1 MSTNAIIPTRNL
13 DINRVSFVVGKAQ
26 PGRNASISIKYD
38 GQNIS
43 IRLPRLKFPGG
54 VLARTDEKTGAI
66 SYSMFGSLTG
76 CDAYGK
82 ERASDS
88 DDMGRLYNFLQ
99 DLEEK
104 IIQAA
109 VENSSKW
116 FGKKRSEEAIRDGF
130 KTLMRLSVDKVEGE
144 YVPNGKYP
152 PSMTLKVPVYDNRV
166 NVDIVDAKGNP
177 VYVTPS
183 SLANVFAKGT
193 EANIAVSASIYVMA
207 GGGFGVTWRISHAQV
222 LQQSR
227 VTAASVFSDTIEA
240 DEVATESEAQV
251 SRTPPPELDT
261 NRVVSL
267 PIDAEIPDLDNEQE
281 AVAPPPAP
289 AGRKRRAVPSS

>member
-26 PGRNASISIKYD
+26 PGRNPSISIKYD

-54 VLARTDEKTGAI
+54 VLTRVDDKTGAI
-66 SYSMFGSLTG
+66 SYSMFGSLSG

-88 DDMGRLYNFLQ
+88 DDMGCLYNFLL
-99 DLEEK
+99 DLKEK
-104 IIQAA
+104 IIQSA

-130 KTLMRLSVDKVEGE
+130 KDLMRLSVDKTDGE

-166 NVDIVDAKGNP
+166 NVDIVDGKGNP
-177 VYVTPS
+177 VYVTPN
-183 SLANVFAKGT
+183 SLTTVFAKGI
-193 EANIAVSASIYVMA
+193 EANIAASGSIYVMA
-207 GGGFGVTWRISHAQV
+207 GGGFGVTWRITHAQV
-222 LQQSR
+222 LQQAR
-227 VTAASVFSDTIEA
+227 VTAASIFSDTIEA
-240 DEVATESEAQV
+240 GDDEAPVTEPQAA
-251 SRTPPPELDT
+251 PEVPVT
-261 NRVVSL
+261 SVQ
-267 PIDAEIPDLDNEQE
+267 IDVEIPDLDDEQE
-281 AVAPPPAP
+281 TPAP
-289 AGRKRRAVPSS
+289 APAPAARKRRAVPSA